1 MQIAT
6 TQADKGD
13 FLMSDEIIR
22 ERDFFR
28 AKLQEAISR
37 VKVLEGDNADLQKRD
52 ADVTK
57 RLNELSNQNNTNYR
71 PRYRQRSN

>member
-1 MQIAT
+1 
-6 TQADKGD
+6 
-13 FLMSDEIIR
+13 MSDEIIR

-37 VKVLEGDNADLQKRD
+37 VKVLEGDNAELQKRD

-57 RLNELSNQNNTNYR
+57 RLQEVANQPNTNYR
-71 PRYRQRSN
+71 PRYRRTGSN

>member
-1 MQIAT
+1 
-6 TQADKGD
+6 
-13 FLMSDEIIR
+13 MSDEIIR

-57 RLNELSNQNNTNYR
+57 RLNELSNQNIPNHR

>member
-52 ADVTK
+52 
-57 RLNELSNQNNTNYR
+57 
-71 PRYRQRSN
+71 

>member
-6 TQADKGD
+6 IQADKGD

-57 RLNELSNQNNTNYR
+57 RLNELSNQNTTNYR

>member
-1 MQIAT
+1 MQITT

>member
-57 RLNELSNQNNTNYR
+57 RLNELSNQNTTNYR
-71 PRYRQRSN
+71 PRYPPT

>member
-1 MQIAT
+1 
-6 TQADKGD
+6 
-13 FLMSDEIIR
+13 MSDEIIR

-28 AKLQEAISR
+28 TKLQEAISR

>member
-1 MQIAT
+1 
-6 TQADKGD
+6 
-13 FLMSDEIIR
+13 MSDEIIR

-57 RLNELSNQNNTNYR
+57 RLGELSNQNNTNYR
-71 PRYRQRSN
+71 PRNRQRSN